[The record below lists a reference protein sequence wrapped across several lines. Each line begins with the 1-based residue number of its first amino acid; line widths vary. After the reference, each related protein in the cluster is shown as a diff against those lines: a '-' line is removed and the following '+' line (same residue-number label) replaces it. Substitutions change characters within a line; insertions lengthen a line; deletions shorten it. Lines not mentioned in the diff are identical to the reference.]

1 MGAKQVAKKSP
12 SKKSPTKKASSKKA
26 SSKKPA
32 AKKAAPN
39 KTAGKTAKQ
48 ATKAISAKAAAKA
61 PVAKSASKK
70 SAPAKK
76 AASKPAA
83 KKARIPSAPVW
94 QWTAIQTAAA
104 IRSGAVSAEEVT
116 KAHVERMAAVNPRLN
131 AVVFD
136 FSDDALKAAKAADRA
151 RAKGADLGPLHGV
164 PITIKEN
171 VDYRGYPNPNGVK
184 ALLGQ
189 IAPSDSPV
197 VRNLKNAGAIV
208 LGLTNTPEFSFR
220 AFTDNPLHGLTLNP
234 WDEAIT
240 CGGSSGGAG
249 SAVAAGIGTIG
260 HGNDIGG
267 SLRWPAHCNG
277 IVTIKPTQ
285 GRIPAYNESAP
296 VERPMLAHLMSAQ
309 GPLTRSVADA
319 RLALAIMSQRDPRD
333 PWWVPAPLEGPKPKG
348 PIKVAL
354 AKIPSDMKV
363 DVSVRAALTQA
374 ADDLQ
379 KSGYRVEEVEVP
391 DINGVW
397 RTWADVL
404 TTEVV
409 ALQEAGMMAVT
420 SDDFKIAWKGMRKGA
435 NILDREGFMRA
446 TADRNAHI
454 RRWQMFFEDYPVILA
469 PTTVQPTPGPRED
482 TISEDRVLDFF
493 KNELRFISA
502 INVLGLPGAVVPVS
516 IHKGRPIGVQLIAG
530 RYREDLALAAAE
542 AIEKRAGM
550 LVRHLWEKME
560 G

>member
-1 MGAKQVAKKSP
+1 MAKKSP
-12 SKKSPTKKASSKKA
+12 SKKIAAEKTAPKKAVKKTAKKA
-26 SSKKPA
+26 AKA
-32 AKKAAPN
+32 AKKAAPV
-39 KTAGKTAKQ
+39 KSVATAT
-48 ATKAISAKAAAKA
+48 AKA
-61 PVAKSASKK
+61 PAAK

-76 AASKPAA
+76 AASKPAKSV
-83 KKARIPSAPVW
+83 KKARVPNAPIW
-94 QWTAIQTAAA
+94 HWTAVQTAAA
-104 IRSGAVSAEEVT
+104 IRNGAISAEEAV
-116 KAHVERMAAVNPRLN
+116 KAHVERMHAVNPKLN
-131 AVVFD
+131 AVVVD
-136 FSDDALKAAKAADRA
+136 LSAEAIKAARAADRA
-151 RAKGADLGPLHGV
+151 RAKGADLPPLHGV

-171 VDYRGYPNPNGVK
+171 VDYEGRPNPNGVP
-184 ALLGQ
+184 ALMSLV
-189 IAPSDSPV
+189 APSDSPV
-197 VRNLKNAGAIV
+197 VRNLKKAGAIV
-208 LGLTNTPEFSFR
+208 IGLTNTPEFSFR

-249 SAVAAGIGTIG
+249 AAVAAGIGTIG

-277 IVTIKPTQ
+277 VVTIKPTQ
-285 GRIPAYNESAP
+285 GRIPAYNESATS
-296 VERPMLAHLMSAQ
+296 ERPMLAHLMSAQ

-319 RLALAIMSQRDPRD
+319 RLALAAMSQRDPRD
-333 PWWVPAPLEGPKPKG
+333 PWWAPAPLEGPKPKG

-354 AKIPSDMKV
+354 AKIPDDMKV

-397 RTWADVL
+397 RTWADII

-409 ALQEAGMMAVT
+409 ALQEAGMLAVT
-420 SDDFKIAWKGMRKGA
+420 SDDFKIAWAGMRKGA
-435 NILDREGFMRA
+435 NILDRDGFMRA

-454 RRWQMFFEDYPVILA
+454 RRWQMFFETYPVILA

-482 TISEDRVLDFF
+482 TISEDRVFKFF
-493 KNELRFISA
+493 HDEIRFISA
-502 INVLGLPGAVVPVS
+502 INVLGLPGAVVPVTV
-516 IHKGRPIGVQLIAG
+516 HKGKPIGVQLIAG

>member
-1 MGAKQVAKKSP
+1 PKP
-12 SKKSPTKKASSKKA
+12 
-26 SSKKPA
+26 PA
-32 AKKAAPN
+32 AKA
-39 KTAGKTAKQ
+39 
-48 ATKAISAKAAAKA
+48 
-61 PVAKSASKK
+61 
-70 SAPAKK
+70 APAKK
-76 AASKPAA
+76 AASKPAKSV
-83 KKARIPSAPVW
+83 KKARMPAAPIW
-94 QWTAIQTAAA
+94 QWTAVQTAAA
-104 IRSGAVSAEEVT
+104 IRNGAISAEEAV
-116 KAHVERMAAVNPRLN
+116 KAHVERMNAVNPRLN
-131 AVVFD
+131 AVVVD
-136 FSDDALKAAKAADRA
+136 LSGEAIKAARAADRA
-151 RAKGADLGPLHGV
+151 RAKGADLAPLHGV

-171 VDYRGYPNPNGVK
+171 VDFEGRPNPNGVP
-184 ALLGQ
+184 AQ
-189 IAPSDSPV
+189 MSIIAPSDSPV
-197 VRNLKNAGAIV
+197 VRNLKKAGAIV

-249 SAVAAGIGTIG
+249 AAVAAGIGAIA

-267 SLRWPAHCNG
+267 SLRIPAFCNG
-277 IVTIKPTQ
+277 VVTIKPTQ
-285 GRIPAYNESAP
+285 GRIPAYNESAA

-319 RLALAIMSQRDPRD
+319 RLALAAMSQRDPRD
-333 PWWVPAPLEGPKPKG
+333 PWWVPAPLEGPKIKG

-354 AKIPSDMKV
+354 AKIPEDMKV

-374 ADDLQ
+374 ADDLE
-379 KSGYRVEEVEVP
+379 KSGYRVVEVEVP

-397 RTWADVL
+397 QNWADII

-409 ALQEAGMMAVT
+409 ALQEAGMLAVT
-420 SDDFKIAWKGMRKGA
+420 SDDFKIAWAGMRKGA
-435 NILDREGFMRA
+435 RILDREGFMRA
-446 TADRNAHI
+446 TAERNGHI
-454 RRWQMFFEDYPVILA
+454 RRWQLFFETYPVVLA

-482 TISEDRVLDFF
+482 TISEDRVLKFF
-493 KNELRFISA
+493 HDEIRFISA

-516 IHKGRPIGVQLIAG
+516 LHKGRPIGVQLIAG

>member
-1 MGAKQVAKKSP
+1 MAKKTA
-12 SKKSPTKKASSKKA
+12 SKKKASAKSAAPTKSAVKKATKKAVAAALAPKAAKTKAPKTKAEDKKAASKKA
-26 SSKKPA
+26 
-32 AKKAAPN
+32 
-39 KTAGKTAKQ
+39 
-48 ATKAISAKAAAKA
+48 IE
-61 PVAKSASKK
+61 KK
-70 SAPAKK
+70 SAASAAPAKT
-76 AASKPAA
+76 ASKPAA
-83 KKARIPSAPVW
+83 KKARAPSAPIW
-94 QWTAIQTAAA
+94 QWTAVQTAAA
-104 IRSGAVSAEEVT
+104 IRSGAISAEEAV
-116 KAHVERMAAVNPRLN
+116 KAAIERMNAVNPRLN
-131 AVVFD
+131 AVVVD
-136 FSDDALKAAKAADRA
+136 LSAEALKAAKAADRA
-151 RAKGADLGPLHGV
+151 RAKGADLPPMHGV

-171 VDYRGYPNPNGVK
+171 VDYQGRPNPNGVP
-184 ALLGQ
+184 ALMSQ

-197 VRNLKNAGAIV
+197 VRNLKKAGAIV
-208 LGLTNTPEFSFR
+208 IGLTNTPEFSFR

-234 WDEAIT
+234 WDDGIT

-249 SAVAAGIGTIG
+249 AAVAAGIGTMG

-296 VERPMLAHLMSAQ
+296 AERPMLAHLMSAQ
-309 GPLTRSVADA
+309 GPLTRTVADA
-319 RLALAIMSQRDPRD
+319 RLALAAMSQRDPRD

-391 DINGVW
+391 DISGVW

-420 SDDFKIAWKGMRKGA
+420 SDDFKIAWAGMRKGA
-435 NILDREGFMRA
+435 NILDREDFMRA

-482 TISEDRVLDFF
+482 TISEDRVLEFF
-493 KNELRFISA
+493 RDEIRFISA
-502 INVLGLPGAVVPVS
+502 INLLGLPGAVVPVS
-516 IHKGRPIGVQLIAG
+516 INKGRPIGVQLIAG

-550 LVRHLWEKME
+550 LVRHLWEKM
-560 G
+560 GA

>member
-1 MGAKQVAKKSP
+1 MAKKSP
-12 SKKSPTKKASSKKA
+12 SKKIAAEKTAPKKAVKKTAKKA
-26 SSKKPA
+26 AKA
-32 AKKAAPN
+32 AKKAAPV
-39 KTAGKTAKQ
+39 KSVATAT
-48 ATKAISAKAAAKA
+48 AKA
-61 PVAKSASKK
+61 PAAK

-76 AASKPAA
+76 AASKPAKSV
-83 KKARIPSAPVW
+83 KKARMPNAPIW
-94 QWTAIQTAAA
+94 QWTAVQTAAA
-104 IRSGAVSAEEVT
+104 IRNGAISAEEAV
-116 KAHVERMAAVNPRLN
+116 KAHVERMHAVNPKLN
-131 AVVFD
+131 AVVVD
-136 FSDDALKAAKAADRA
+136 LSAEAIKAARAADRA
-151 RAKGADLGPLHGV
+151 RAKGVDLPPLHGV

-171 VDYRGYPNPNGVK
+171 VDYEGRPNPNGVP
-184 ALLGQ
+184 AQMGL

-197 VRNLKNAGAIV
+197 VRNLKKAGAIV

-249 SAVAAGIGTIG
+249 AAVAAGIGTIG

-277 IVTIKPTQ
+277 VVTIKPTQ
-285 GRIPAYNESAP
+285 GRIPAYNESATS
-296 VERPMLAHLMSAQ
+296 ERPMLAHLMSAQ

-319 RLALAIMSQRDPRD
+319 RLALAAMSQRDPRD
-333 PWWVPAPLEGPKPKG
+333 PWWAPAPLEGPKPKG

-354 AKIPSDMKV
+354 AKIPDDMKV

-397 RTWADVL
+397 RTWADII

-409 ALQEAGMMAVT
+409 ALQEAGMLAVT
-420 SDDFKIAWKGMRKGA
+420 SDDFKIAWAGMRKGA
-435 NILDREGFMRA
+435 NILDRDGFMRA

-454 RRWQMFFEDYPVILA
+454 RRWQMFFETYPVILA

-482 TISEDRVLDFF
+482 TISEDRVFKFF
-493 KNELRFISA
+493 HDEIRFISA
-502 INVLGLPGAVVPVS
+502 INVLGLPGAVVPVTV
-516 IHKGRPIGVQLIAG
+516 HKGKPIGVQLIAG

>member
-1 MGAKQVAKKSP
+1 MAKKSP
-12 SKKSPTKKASSKKA
+12 SKKIAAEKTAPKKAVKKTAKKA
-26 SSKKPA
+26 AKA
-32 AKKAAPN
+32 AKKAAPV
-39 KTAGKTAKQ
+39 KSVATAT
-48 ATKAISAKAAAKA
+48 AKA
-61 PVAKSASKK
+61 PAAK

-76 AASKPAA
+76 AASKPAKSV
-83 KKARIPSAPVW
+83 KKARMPNAPIW
-94 QWTAIQTAAA
+94 QWTAVQTAAA
-104 IRSGAVSAEEVT
+104 IRNGAISAEEAV
-116 KAHVERMAAVNPRLN
+116 KAHVERMHAVNPKLN
-131 AVVFD
+131 AVVVD
-136 FSDDALKAAKAADRA
+136 LSAEAIKAARAADRA
-151 RAKGADLGPLHGV
+151 RAKGADLPPLHGV

-171 VDYRGYPNPNGVK
+171 VDYEGRPNPNGVP
-184 ALLGQ
+184 ALMSLV
-189 IAPSDSPV
+189 APSDSPV
-197 VRNLKNAGAIV
+197 VRNLKKAGAIV
-208 LGLTNTPEFSFR
+208 IGLTNTPEFSFR

-249 SAVAAGIGTIG
+249 AAVAAGIGTIG

-277 IVTIKPTQ
+277 VVTIKPTQ
-285 GRIPAYNESAP
+285 GRIPAYNESATS
-296 VERPMLAHLMSAQ
+296 ERPMLAHLMSAQ

-319 RLALAIMSQRDPRD
+319 RLALAAMSQRDPRD
-333 PWWVPAPLEGPKPKG
+333 PWWAPAPLEGPKPKG

-354 AKIPSDMKV
+354 AKIPDDMKV

-397 RTWADVL
+397 RTWADII

-409 ALQEAGMMAVT
+409 ALQEAGMLAVT
-420 SDDFKIAWKGMRKGA
+420 SDDFKIAWAGMRKGA
-435 NILDREGFMRA
+435 NILDRDGFMRA

-454 RRWQMFFEDYPVILA
+454 RRWQMFFETYPVILA

-482 TISEDRVLDFF
+482 TISEDRVFKFF
-493 KNELRFISA
+493 HDEIRFISA
-502 INVLGLPGAVVPVS
+502 INVLGLPGAVVPVTV
-516 IHKGRPIGVQLIAG
+516 HKGKPIGVQLIAG

>member
-1 MGAKQVAKKSP
+1 MAKKSP
-12 SKKSPTKKASSKKA
+12 SKKIAAEKTAPKKAVKKTAKKA
-26 SSKKPA
+26 AKA
-32 AKKAAPN
+32 AKKAAPV
-39 KTAGKTAKQ
+39 KSVATATAK
-48 ATKAISAKAAAKA
+48 ASAA
-61 PVAKSASKK
+61 K

-76 AASKPAA
+76 AASKPAKSV
-83 KKARIPSAPVW
+83 KKARMPNAPIW
-94 QWTAIQTAAA
+94 QWTAVQTAAA
-104 IRSGAVSAEEVT
+104 IRNGAISAEEAV
-116 KAHVERMAAVNPRLN
+116 KAHVERMHAVNPKLN
-131 AVVFD
+131 AVVVD
-136 FSDDALKAAKAADRA
+136 LSAEAIKAARAADRA
-151 RAKGADLGPLHGV
+151 RAKGADLPPLHGV

-171 VDYRGYPNPNGVK
+171 VDYEGRPNPNGVP
-184 ALLGQ
+184 ALMSLV
-189 IAPSDSPV
+189 APSDSPV
-197 VRNLKNAGAIV
+197 VRNLKKAGAIV
-208 LGLTNTPEFSFR
+208 IGLTNTPEFSFR

-249 SAVAAGIGTIG
+249 AAVAAGIGTIG

-277 IVTIKPTQ
+277 VVTIKPTQ
-285 GRIPAYNESAP
+285 GRIPAYNESATS
-296 VERPMLAHLMSAQ
+296 ERPMLAHLMSAQ

-319 RLALAIMSQRDPRD
+319 RLALAAMSQRDPRD

-354 AKIPSDMKV
+354 AKIPEDMKV

-397 RTWADVL
+397 QNWADILV
-404 TTEVV
+404 TEEVV
-409 ALQEAGMMAVT
+409 LLETYRLSMT
-420 SDDFKIAWKGMRKGA
+420 SADFRTAWLGMRKGA
-435 NILDREGFMRA
+435 RILDQAGFMQA
-446 TADRNAHI
+446 IAQRNAHI
-454 RRWQMFFEDYPVILA
+454 RAWQMFFETYPVILA
-469 PTTVQPTPGPRED
+469 PTTVQPTPSPRED
-482 TISEDRVLDFF
+482 TISEDRVFKFF
-493 KNELRFISA
+493 HDEIRFISA
-502 INVLGLPGAVVPVS
+502 INVLGLPGAVVPVTV
-516 IHKGRPIGVQLIAG
+516 HKGKPIGVQLIAG

>member
-1 MGAKQVAKKSP
+1 MAKKSP
-12 SKKSPTKKASSKKA
+12 SKKIAAEKTAPKKAVKKTAKKA
-26 SSKKPA
+26 AKA
-32 AKKAAPN
+32 AKKAAPV
-39 KTAGKTAKQ
+39 KSVATAT
-48 ATKAISAKAAAKA
+48 AKA
-61 PVAKSASKK
+61 PAAK

-76 AASKPAA
+76 AASKPAKSV
-83 KKARIPSAPVW
+83 KKARMPNAPIW
-94 QWTAIQTAAA
+94 QWTAVQTAAA
-104 IRSGAVSAEEVT
+104 IRNGAISAEEAV
-116 KAHVERMAAVNPRLN
+116 KAHVERMHAVNPKLN
-131 AVVFD
+131 AVVVD
-136 FSDDALKAAKAADRA
+136 LSAEAIKAARAADRA
-151 RAKGADLGPLHGV
+151 RAKGADLPPLHGV
-164 PITIKEN
+164 PITVKEN
-171 VDYRGYPNPNGVK
+171 VDYEGRPNPNGVP
-184 ALLGQ
+184 AQMGL

-197 VRNLKNAGAIV
+197 VRNLKKAGAIV
-208 LGLTNTPEFSFR
+208 IGLTNTPEFSFR

-249 SAVAAGIGTIG
+249 AAVAAGIGTIG

-277 IVTIKPTQ
+277 VVTIKPTQ
-285 GRIPAYNESAP
+285 GRIPAYNESATS
-296 VERPMLAHLMSAQ
+296 ERPMLAHLMSAQ

-319 RLALAIMSQRDPRD
+319 RLALAAMSQRDPRD

-354 AKIPSDMKV
+354 AKIPEDMKV

-397 RTWADVL
+397 RTWADIL

-409 ALQEAGMMAVT
+409 ALQEAGMLAVT
-420 SDDFKIAWKGMRKGA
+420 SDDFKIAWAGMRKGA

-454 RRWQMFFEDYPVILA
+454 RRWQMFFETYPVILA

-482 TISEDRVLDFF
+482 TISEDRVFKFF
-493 KNELRFISA
+493 HDEIRFISA
-502 INVLGLPGAVVPVS
+502 INVLGLPGAVVPVTV
-516 IHKGRPIGVQLIAG
+516 HKGKPIGVQLIAG

>member
-1 MGAKQVAKKSP
+1 MAKKSP
-12 SKKSPTKKASSKKA
+12 SKKIAAEKSAPKKAAKKTAKKA
-26 SSKKPA
+26 AKA
-32 AKKAAPN
+32 AKKAAP
-39 KTAGKTAKQ
+39 AKSVA
-48 ATKAISAKAAAKA
+48 ATAAKA
-61 PVAKSASKK
+61 PTAK

-76 AASKPAA
+76 AASKPAKSV
-83 KKARIPSAPVW
+83 KKARMPNAPIW
-94 QWTAIQTAAA
+94 QWTAVQTAAA
-104 IRSGAVSAEEVT
+104 IRNGAISAEEAV
-116 KAHVERMAAVNPRLN
+116 KAHVERMHAVNPKLN
-131 AVVFD
+131 AVVVD
-136 FSDDALKAAKAADRA
+136 LSAEAVKAARAADRA
-151 RAKGADLGPLHGV
+151 RAKGAELGPLHGV

-171 VDYRGYPNPNGVK
+171 VDYQGRPNPNGVP
-184 ALLGQ
+184 ALMSLV
-189 IAPSDSPV
+189 APSDSPV
-197 VRNLKNAGAIV
+197 VRNLKKAGAIV

-234 WDEAIT
+234 WDEGIT

-249 SAVAAGIGTIG
+249 AAVAAGIGTIG

-277 IVTIKPTQ
+277 VVTIKPTQ

-296 VERPMLAHLMSAQ
+296 AERPMLAHLMSAQ

-319 RLALAIMSQRDPRD
+319 RLALAAMSQRDPRD
-333 PWWVPAPLEGPKPKG
+333 PWWAPAPLEGPKPKG

-354 AKIPSDMKV
+354 AKIPEDMKV

-397 RTWADVL
+397 RTWADIL

-409 ALQEAGMMAVT
+409 ALQEAGMLAVT
-420 SDDFKIAWKGMRKGA
+420 SDDFKIAWAGMRKGA

-454 RRWQMFFEDYPVILA
+454 RRWQMFFETYPVILA
-469 PTTVQPTPGPRED
+469 PTTVQPTPSPRED
-482 TISEDRVLDFF
+482 TISEDRVFKFF
-493 KNELRFISA
+493 HDEIRFISA

>member
-1 MGAKQVAKKSP
+1 MAKKSP
-12 SKKSPTKKASSKKA
+12 SKKIAAEKTAPKKAVKKTAKKA
-26 SSKKPA
+26 AKA
-32 AKKAAPN
+32 AKKAAPV
-39 KTAGKTAKQ
+39 KSVATAT
-48 ATKAISAKAAAKA
+48 AKA
-61 PVAKSASKK
+61 PAAK

-76 AASKPAA
+76 AASKPAKSV
-83 KKARIPSAPVW
+83 KKARMPNAPIW
-94 QWTAIQTAAA
+94 QWTAVQTAAA
-104 IRSGAVSAEEVT
+104 IRNGAISAEEAV
-116 KAHVERMAAVNPRLN
+116 KAHVERMHAVNPKLN
-131 AVVFD
+131 AVVVD
-136 FSDDALKAAKAADRA
+136 LSAEAIKAARAADRA
-151 RAKGADLGPLHGV
+151 RAKGADLPPLHGV

-171 VDYRGYPNPNGVK
+171 VDYEGRPNPNGVP
-184 ALLGQ
+184 ALMSLV
-189 IAPSDSPV
+189 APSDSPV
-197 VRNLKNAGAIV
+197 VRNLKKAGAIV
-208 LGLTNTPEFSFR
+208 IGLTNTPEFSFR

-249 SAVAAGIGTIG
+249 AAVAAGIGTIG

-277 IVTIKPTQ
+277 VVTIKPTQ
-285 GRIPAYNESAP
+285 GRIPAYNESATS
-296 VERPMLAHLMSAQ
+296 ERPMLAHLMSAQ

-319 RLALAIMSQRDPRD
+319 RLALAAMSQRDPRD
-333 PWWVPAPLEGPKPKG
+333 PWWVPAPLEGPKIKG

-354 AKIPSDMKV
+354 AKIPEDMKV

-374 ADDLQ
+374 ADDLE
-379 KSGYRVEEVEVP
+379 KSGYRVVEVEVP

-397 RTWADVL
+397 QNWADII

-409 ALQEAGMMAVT
+409 ALQEAGMLAVT
-420 SDDFKIAWKGMRKGA
+420 SDDFKIAWAGMRKGA
-435 NILDREGFMRA
+435 RILDREGFMRA
-446 TADRNAHI
+446 TAERNGHI
-454 RRWQMFFEDYPVILA
+454 RRWQLFFETYPVVLA

-482 TISEDRVLDFF
+482 TISEDRVLKFF
-493 KNELRFISA
+493 HDEIRFISA

-516 IHKGRPIGVQLIAG
+516 LHKGRPIGVQLIAG

>member
-1 MGAKQVAKKSP
+1 MAKKS
-12 SKKSPTKKASSKKA
+12 ASKKA
-26 SSKKPA
+26 SAASKKATPKKA
-32 AKKAAPN
+32 AKKAA
-39 KTAGKTAKQ
+39 KKAVAKP
-48 ATKAISAKAAAKA
+48 AAKAADKKAEKKIVAKA
-61 PVAKSASKK
+61 GAT
-70 SAPAKK
+70 KK
-76 AASKPAA
+76 AASKPVA
-83 KKARIPSAPVW
+83 KKAKAPSGPIW
-94 QWTAIQTAAA
+94 QWTAVQTAAA
-104 IRSGAVSAEEVT
+104 IRSGAISAEEAVR
-116 KAHVERMAAVNPRLN
+116 AHVERMAAVNPKLN

-151 RAKGADLGPLHGV
+151 RAKGGELGPLHGV

-171 VDYRGYPNPNGVK
+171 VDYQGYPNPNGVK

-197 VRNLKNAGAIV
+197 VRNLKKSGAIV

-234 WDEAIT
+234 WDDAIT
-240 CGGSSGGAG
+240 CGGSSGGAA
-249 SAVAAGIGTIG
+249 SAVAAGIGAIG

-296 VERPMLAHLMSAQ
+296 AERPMLAHLMSAQ

-319 RLALAIMSQRDPRD
+319 RLALSIMSQRDPRD

-354 AKIPSDMKV
+354 ARIPSDMKV

-374 ADDLQ
+374 ADDLE
-379 KSGYRVEEVEVP
+379 KSGYRVSEVEVP
-391 DINGVW
+391 DISGVW

-409 ALQEAGMMAVT
+409 ALQEAAMMAVT

-446 TADRNAHI
+446 TAERNAHI

-482 TISEDRVLDFF
+482 TISEDRVLEFF
-493 KNELRFISA
+493 RDEIRFISA
-502 INVLGLPGAVVPVS
+502 INLLGLPGAVVPVS

-530 RYREDLALAAAE
+530 RYREDLALGAAE

>member
-1 MGAKQVAKKSP
+1 MAKKSP

>member
-1 MGAKQVAKKSP
+1 MAKKSP
-12 SKKSPTKKASSKKA
+12 SKKIAAEKTAPKKAVKKTAKKA
-26 SSKKPA
+26 AKA
-32 AKKAAPN
+32 AKKAAPV
-39 KTAGKTAKQ
+39 KSVATAT
-48 ATKAISAKAAAKA
+48 AKA
-61 PVAKSASKK
+61 PAAK

-76 AASKPAA
+76 AASKPAKSV
-83 KKARIPSAPVW
+83 KKARMPNAPIW
-94 QWTAIQTAAA
+94 QWTAVQTAAA
-104 IRSGAVSAEEVT
+104 IRNGAISAEEAV
-116 KAHVERMAAVNPRLN
+116 KAHVERMHAVNPKLN
-131 AVVFD
+131 AVVVD
-136 FSDDALKAAKAADRA
+136 LSAEAIKAARAADRA
-151 RAKGADLGPLHGV
+151 RAKGADLPPLHGV
-164 PITIKEN
+164 PITVKEN
-171 VDYRGYPNPNGVK
+171 VDYEGRPNPNGVP
-184 ALLGQ
+184 AQMGL

-197 VRNLKNAGAIV
+197 VRNLKKAGAIV
-208 LGLTNTPEFSFR
+208 IGLTNTPEFSFR

-249 SAVAAGIGTIG
+249 AAVAAGIGTIG

-277 IVTIKPTQ
+277 VVTIKPTQ
-285 GRIPAYNESAP
+285 GRIPAYNESATS
-296 VERPMLAHLMSAQ
+296 ERPMLAHLMSAQ

-319 RLALAIMSQRDPRD
+319 RLALAAMSQRDPRD

-354 AKIPSDMKV
+354 AKIPEDMKV

-397 RTWADVL
+397 QNWADILV
-404 TTEVV
+404 TEEVV
-409 ALQEAGMMAVT
+409 LLETYRLSMT
-420 SDDFKIAWKGMRKGA
+420 SADFRTAWLGMRKGA
-435 NILDREGFMRA
+435 RILDQAGFMQA
-446 TADRNAHI
+446 IAQRNAHI
-454 RRWQMFFEDYPVILA
+454 RRWQMFFETYPVILA

-482 TISEDRVLDFF
+482 TISEDRVFKFF
-493 KNELRFISA
+493 HDEIRFISA
-502 INVLGLPGAVVPVS
+502 INVLGLPGAVVPVTV
-516 IHKGRPIGVQLIAG
+516 HKGKPIGVQLIAG

>member
-1 MGAKQVAKKSP
+1 MAKKSP
-12 SKKSPTKKASSKKA
+12 SKKIAAEKTAPKKAVKKTAKKA
-26 SSKKPA
+26 AKA
-32 AKKAAPN
+32 AKKAAPV
-39 KTAGKTAKQ
+39 KSVATAT
-48 ATKAISAKAAAKA
+48 AKA
-61 PVAKSASKK
+61 PTAK

-76 AASKPAA
+76 AASKPAKSV
-83 KKARIPSAPVW
+83 KKARMPNAPIW
-94 QWTAIQTAAA
+94 QWTAVQTAAA
-104 IRSGAVSAEEVT
+104 IRNGAISAEEAV
-116 KAHVERMAAVNPRLN
+116 KAHVERMHAVNPKLN
-131 AVVFD
+131 AVVVD
-136 FSDDALKAAKAADRA
+136 LSAEAIKAARAADRA
-151 RAKGADLGPLHGV
+151 RAKGADLPPLHGV

-171 VDYRGYPNPNGVK
+171 VDYEGRPNPNGVP
-184 ALLGQ
+184 ALMSLV
-189 IAPSDSPV
+189 APSDSPV
-197 VRNLKNAGAIV
+197 VRNLKKAGAIV
-208 LGLTNTPEFSFR
+208 IGLTNTPEFSFR

-249 SAVAAGIGTIG
+249 AAVAAGIGTIG

-277 IVTIKPTQ
+277 VVTIKPTQ
-285 GRIPAYNESAP
+285 GRIPAYNESATS
-296 VERPMLAHLMSAQ
+296 ERPMLAHLMSAQ

-319 RLALAIMSQRDPRD
+319 RLALAAMSQRDPRD

-354 AKIPSDMKV
+354 AKIPEDMKV

-397 RTWADVL
+397 RTWADIL

-409 ALQEAGMMAVT
+409 ALQEAGMLAVT
-420 SDDFKIAWKGMRKGA
+420 SDDFKIAWAGMRKGA

-454 RRWQMFFEDYPVILA
+454 RRWQMFFETYPVILA

-482 TISEDRVLDFF
+482 TISEDRVFKFF
-493 KNELRFISA
+493 HDEIRFISA
-502 INVLGLPGAVVPVS
+502 INVLGLPGAVVPVTV
-516 IHKGRPIGVQLIAG
+516 HKGKPIGVQLIAG